1 MTLAIDFGTSN
12 TVVARWNPVTQQG
25 ETVRLPGLCPVGAA
39 LVPSLLYVE
48 DAGSG
53 GAGAEEQAARL
64 VVGQMVRDRGL
75 DLATDSRFFRSFK
88 RGIGAEVQGFLPEL
102 DGRSVTFE
110 QVGEWF
116 LGRIL
121 AAAGE
126 ELGAIESLVVT
137 VPVDSFEV
145 YRSWLGAALA
155 LAGVRQ
161 VRMIDEPT
169 AAALGYGLTGAGLVL
184 VVDFGGG
191 TLDLA
196 LVQLDLDQAV
206 GKSPL
211 GFLLK
216 WGEKRFD
223 QTSSGNA
230 GSGQKPRLAKVLAK
244 AGLNLG
250 GADLDGWIVDYFCET
265 QGLPRSPW
273 LLRLAERL
281 KIQLSSGPIAQE
293 SYFDEETFTSVELRL
308 DRDVFEQILTDRGFF
323 GQLNGALGQVQQQAL
338 QAGIALGDVDAV
350 LLVGGTSQ
358 IPAVQR
364 WLEGQVDPGL
374 IRGDRPFEAIAQGAL
389 LLGQGVAVEDFLYHS
404 YGLRYWNSRRQAHD
418 WHRLI
423 VSGQFY
429 PMVEP
434 VELVLGASVENQ
446 PSIELLL
453 GELASSGGGMEV
465 FFDGDRLIT
474 KTTESRVKVLNETA
488 KSIARLMPLGSP
500 GVDRVRILFR
510 VDESRFLRITVED
523 LLTLETLMEDQV
535 VVQLS

>member
-25 ETVRLPGLCPVGAA
+25 ETVVLPGLCPVGSA

-48 DAGSG
+48 DAGSEG
-53 GAGAEEQAARL
+53 SGADGQAARL
-64 VVGQMVRDRGL
+64 VVGQAVRDRGL

-88 RGIGAEVQGFLPEL
+88 RGIGATVQGFLPEL

-116 LGRIL
+116 LERLLG
-121 AAAGE
+121 AAAQ
-126 ELGAIESLVVT
+126 ELGPIEDLIVT

-155 LAGVRQ
+155 RGGQGVRQ

-169 AAALGYGLTGAGLVL
+169 AAALGYGLTGAGRVL

-206 GKSPL
+206 GKAPL

-223 QTSSGNA
+223 PPGSA
-230 GSGQKPRLAKVLAK
+230 GSGQKPKLAKVLAK

-250 GADLDGWIVDYFCET
+250 GADLDGWIVDYLCET

-281 KIQLSSGPIAQE
+281 KIQLSSQPIAQE
-293 SYFDEETFTSVELRL
+293 SYFDEETFTTVDLRL
-308 DRDVFEQILTDRGFF
+308 DRTVFEQLLTDRGFF
-323 GQLNGALGQVQQQAL
+323 DQLDGALGQVQQQAQQL
-338 QAGIALGDVDAV
+338 GIGFDQLAAV

-358 IPAVQR
+358 VPAVRR
-364 WLEGQVDPGL
+364 WLEAQVDPAL

-389 LLGQGVAVEDFLYHS
+389 LLGQGVEVKDFLYHS

-423 VSGQFY
+423 VSGQSY
-429 PMVEP
+429 PMAEP
-434 VELVLGASVENQ
+434 VELTLGASVENQ

-453 GELASSGGGMEV
+453 GELGSSGGGMEV

-488 KSIARLMPLGSP
+488 KAIAQLMPLGSP

-523 LLTLETLMEDQV
+523 LLTLETLVEDQV
-535 VVQLS
+535 VVRLS